1 MAEPDTSPPERLRA
15 LQLRWE
21 SDKTSRVFVQLAE
34 EYRRLG
40 RTPEALGLLAEGL
53 AAHPNYLA
61 AQVVLGRCHLD
72 LGRTK
77 EAIAELEAVIAR
89 DPTQMVAYK
98 LLVEAHLAEQDG
110 EEARKRLRIYSL
122 LNDSDPEIADLR
134 RRIGEV
140 GRHRRDPE
148 DTFVGALRTETP
160 VAAAPVETPAPAT
173 TPEPANVPLELE
185 VPEPKAAEL
194 PVEAPA
200 VFDELPFPDL
210 AVQPERY
217 HAALPADSL
226 FDLDIPGPAPAE
238 PGPSAAE
245 TEIVW
250 QLEDARAPAPMA
262 PEPDLFELDALPVA
276 ADLDVTGLLGR
287 VTAMPEPLALF
298 ELDPAPAP
306 SVAPEPSPEVPEPFF
321 ELPAVAPV
329 GGFLEPEPKAGPEV
343 VPVPFS
349 LELASEPEFAAE
361 TEVAAELE
369 VAAEPEVEE
378 QSSVLEVAE
387 PVATATL
394 GHLYLRQGHL
404 AEAETIFHEV
414 LEREPD
420 NSAAAAGL
428 AEIGQLREPPAPLA
442 AAAEV
447 SSPEPEPADGPV
459 TAATLLAGFD
469 AAQAG
474 DTPVAKKQY
483 LLRGYLARLKG
494 ARGSHV
500 R

>member
-21 SDKTSRVFVQLAE
+21 ADKASRVFVQLAE

-40 RTPEALGLLAEGL
+40 RTEEALAILAEGL
-53 AAHPNYLA
+53 AANPNYLA

-77 EAIAELEAVIAR
+77 EAIAELEGVIAR

-148 DTFVGALRTETP
+148 DTFVGALR
-160 VAAAPVETPAPAT
+160 AETPAAAVPEEAPVSIP

-185 VPEPKAAEL
+185 VPEPKAAEP

-217 HAALPADSL
+217 HAALPVEPL
-226 FDLDIPGPAPAE
+226 FDLAIPGFAPPAVAPPA
-238 PGPSAAE
+238 AAAD
-245 TEIVW
+245 IVW
-250 QLEDARAPAPMA
+250 QLGDAPVPAVAP
-262 PEPDLFELDALPVA
+262 PEPDLFDLDALPVA

-287 VTAMPEPLALF
+287 VTAAPEPLALF
-298 ELDPAPAP
+298 DLDPTPAP
-306 SVAPEPSPEVPEPFF
+306 SVEPEPSAELPEPVF
-321 ELPAVAPV
+321 ELPAAEAVEWT
-329 GGFLEPEPKAGPEV
+329 LEPEITPEPEV
-343 VPVPFS
+343 VDLP
-349 LELASEPEFAAE
+349 A
-361 TEVAAELE
+361 
-369 VAAEPEVEE
+369 VEA
-378 QSSVLEVAE
+378 VAE

-404 AEAETIFHEV
+404 VEAETIFHEV

-420 NSAAAAGL
+420 NGAAAAGL
-428 AEIGQLREPPAPLA
+428 AEIRLLREPPVPPVAV
-442 AAAEV
+442 AEV
-447 SSPEPEPADGPV
+447 SLSEPEPTDGSL

-469 AAQAG
+469 ATGAV
-474 DTPVAKKQY
+474 DTPLAKKQY

>member
-1 MAEPDTSPPERLRA
+1 MAELDTSPPERLRA

-40 RTPEALGLLAEGL
+40 RTQEALGLLAEGL

-77 EAIAELEAVIAR
+77 EAIAELEGVIAR

-148 DTFVGALRTETP
+148 DTFVGALR
-160 VAAAPVETPAPAT
+160 AETPAVAAPEEAPVPIA
-173 TPEPANVPLELE
+173 TPEPENVPLELE
-185 VPEPKAAEL
+185 VPEPKAAEP

-210 AVQPERY
+210 TVRPERY
-217 HAALPADSL
+217 HAALPANSL
-226 FDLDIPGPAPAE
+226 FDLAIPGFAPPEVEPPATEA
-238 PGPSAAE
+238 
-245 TEIVW
+245 EIVW
-250 QLEDARAPAPMA
+250 QLEEVPVPLAVA
-262 PEPDLFELDALPVA
+262 PEPDIFELDGVPTAG
-276 ADLDVTGLLGR
+276 DLDVTGLLGR
-287 VTAMPEPLALF
+287 VAAAPAPLALF
-298 ELDPAPAP
+298 DLDPTPAP
-306 SVAPEPSPEVPEPFF
+306 SVLPEPSAELPLPAF
-321 ELPAVAPV
+321 ELPAVDPV
-329 GGFLEPEPKAGPEV
+329 EWTLEPAVVPEPEVAPAPFRLELPSEPEVTAEPEFVAPPEV
-343 VPVPFS
+343 V
-349 LELASEPEFAAE
+349 
-361 TEVAAELE
+361 
-369 VAAEPEVEE
+369 
-378 QSSVLEVAE
+378 EVAE
-387 PVATATL
+387 PAATATL

-428 AEIGQLREPPAPLA
+428 AEIGLLKEPPVPPA
-442 AAAEV
+442 AAAEA
-447 SSPEPEPADGPV
+447 SPPEPEPSDGPL
-459 TAATLLAGFD
+459 TAATLLVGFD
-469 AAQAG
+469 ATVAG
-474 DTPVAKKQY
+474 DTPGAKKQY
-483 LLRGYLARLKG
+483 LLRGYLARLTG

>member
-40 RTPEALGLLAEGL
+40 RTQEALGLLAEGL
-53 AAHPNYLA
+53 TAHPNYLA

-160 VAAAPVETPAPAT
+160 AVAASVEAPPAIV
-173 TPEPANVPLELE
+173 TPEPANVPLELG
-185 VPEPKAAEL
+185 VPEPTAVEP

-217 HAALPADSL
+217 HAALPADAL
-226 FDLDIPGPAPAE
+226 FDLAIPGLALPEAE
-238 PGPSAAE
+238 PPAAE
-245 TEIVW
+245 TEILW
-250 QLEDARAPAPMA
+250 QLEEAPLPAAVA
-262 PEPDLFELDALPVA
+262 PEPDLFELDVLPTA

-287 VTAMPEPLALF
+287 VTA
-298 ELDPAPAP
+298 APAP
-306 SVAPEPSPEVPEPFF
+306 PALFDLQPEPSINVAPEPSAELPAPVF
-321 ELPAVAPV
+321 ELPAVEPV
-329 GGFLEPEPKAGPEV
+329 EWSLEPEVVAEPEEA
-343 VPVPFS
+343 PAPFS
-349 LELASEPEFAAE
+349 IELPSEPEVTAE
-361 TEVAAELE
+361 PEIAAELE
-369 VAAEPEVEE
+369 VEDLPEV
-378 QSSVLEVAE
+378 VEVAE
-387 PVATATL
+387 PAATATL

-414 LEREPD
+414 LDREPD
-420 NSAAAAGL
+420 NSAATAGL
-428 AEIGQLREPPAPLA
+428 AEIRLLREPPVPPVAV
-442 AAAEV
+442 AAE
-447 SSPEPEPADGPV
+447 SLPEPEPTEGPL
-459 TAATLLAGFD
+459 TAATLLDGFETT
-469 AAQAG
+469 G
-474 DTPVAKKQY
+474 TENTPVAKKQY

>member
-1 MAEPDTSPPERLRA
+1 MAEADTSPPERLRA

-40 RTPEALGLLAEGL
+40 RTQEALGLLAEGL

-77 EAIAELEAVIAR
+77 EAIAELEGVIAR

-148 DTFVGALRTETP
+148 DTFVGALR
-160 VAAAPVETPAPAT
+160 AETPAVAAPEEAPVPIA

-185 VPEPKAAEL
+185 VPEPKAAEP

-217 HAALPADSL
+217 HAALPDEPL
-226 FDLDIPGPAPAE
+226 FDLALPGFAPPEVAPQVPE
-238 PGPSAAE
+238 A
-245 TEIVW
+245 EIVW
-250 QLEDARAPAPMA
+250 QFEDAPAPTVA
-262 PEPDLFELDALPVA
+262 GPEPDLFELDALPVA

-287 VTAMPEPLALF
+287 VTAAPEPLALF
-298 ELDPAPAP
+298 DLEPAPTADVTPAP
-306 SVAPEPSPEVPEPFF
+306 QAELPEPVF
-321 ELPAVAPV
+321 ELPAVDAV
-329 GGFLEPEPKAGPEV
+329 EWTLEPEVVPEPEAA
-343 VPVPFS
+343 PVPFS
-349 LELASEPEFAAE
+349 LELPSEPE
-361 TEVAAELE
+361 VAAAPE
-369 VAAEPEVEE
+369 AADLPAVEA
-378 QSSVLEVAE
+378 VAE
-387 PVATATL
+387 PTATATL
-394 GHLYLRQGHL
+394 GHLYLRQGHH
-404 AEAETIFHEV
+404 AEAEAIFREV
-414 LEREPD
+414 LDREPD
-420 NSAAAAGL
+420 NGAAAAGL
-428 AEIGQLREPPAPLA
+428 AEIRRLSEPSPPPVAFAEGSPPAA
-442 AAAEV
+442 
-447 SSPEPEPADGPV
+447 EPAAGPL

-469 AAQAG
+469 AAAAG
-474 DTPVAKKQY
+474 DSPVAKKRY
-483 LLRGYLARLKG
+483 LLRGYLARLTG

>member
-40 RTPEALGLLAEGL
+40 RTQEALGLLAEGL

-72 LGRTK
+72 LGRTQ
-77 EAIAELEAVIAR
+77 EAIAELEGVIAR

-148 DTFVGALRTETP
+148 DTFVGALR
-160 VAAAPVETPAPAT
+160 AETPAVAVPEEAPVSLAP
-173 TPEPANVPLELE
+173 PEPANVPLALE
-185 VPEPKAAEL
+185 VPEPKAAEP

-217 HAALPADSL
+217 HAALPVEPL
-226 FDLDIPGPAPAE
+226 FDLAIPGFAPPAVAPPA
-238 PGPSAAE
+238 AAAD
-245 TEIVW
+245 IVW
-250 QLEDARAPAPMA
+250 QLEDAPVPAPVPA
-262 PEPDLFELDALPVA
+262 VVPAEPDLFDLDALPVA

-287 VTAMPEPLALF
+287 VTASPEPLALF
-298 ELDPAPAP
+298 DLDPTPAP
-306 SVAPEPSPEVPEPFF
+306 SVEPEPSTEPPEPVFD
-321 ELPAVAPV
+321 LPAVEAV
-329 GGFLEPEPKAGPEV
+329 EWTLEPEVAPGPEV
-343 VPVPFS
+343 VPAPFS
-349 LELASEPEFAAE
+349 LELPSEE
-361 TEVAAELE
+361 E
-369 VAAEPEVEE
+369 VAAEPEVVDLPAVEA
-378 QSSVLEVAE
+378 VAE

-414 LEREPD
+414 LDREPD
-420 NSAAAAGL
+420 NGAAAAGL
-428 AEIGQLREPPAPLA
+428 AEIRLLREPPVPPVAV
-442 AAAEV
+442 AAENLPG
-447 SSPEPEPADGPV
+447 PEPTDGPL

-469 AAQAG
+469 ATGAG
-474 DTPVAKKQY
+474 DTPLAKKQY